1 MTQYTQYS
9 LRGQFLNNLVFHQF
23 DDFRIGVT
31 FIFKKPKNIMTPHI
45 SFCLWLLIQHTSTVI
60 HTSPKRRESI
70 KLLGCQLYQPI
81 RIFLISSKIMK
92 SNLPSDETGQ
102 NLKYFLTCLCACN
115 YYFNKFIQLVQ
126 LVGIESLLRNW

>member
-1 MTQYTQYS
+1 MSFSINLMTS
-9 LRGQFLNNLVFHQF
+9 
-23 DDFRIGVT
+23 GVT
-31 FIFKKPKNIMTPHI
+31 FIYKKPKNIMIPHI
-45 SFCLWLLIQHTSTVI
+45 SFCLWLLIQHTSMVI

-81 RIFLISSKIMK
+81 RNFLISSKIMK
-92 SNLPSDETGQ
+92 SNLPSYETGQ